1 MSNMKKNSALIYEGT
16 YQAINYI
23 PDADAQ
29 LEAYRGII
37 EYGLYGTEPH
47 SENPFVNMVYVQA
60 IPYLNKARERYQK
73 AVESGK
79 KGGRPTQI
87 DKERVQ
93 ELKENGLSL
102 KEIAAEL
109 GVPENT
115 VKSILYREGAK
126 GAKGMQRGAN
136 LNDNVNDNV
145 NVNVNEN
152 ELEESKNNLFDSFEK
167 EFARP
172 LTPIEFQLIN
182 DLESRYGESLVSA
195 ALSESIRNGK
205 RSIRYIEAILT
216 NWNAAGVRTVEEAH
230 EMIKNFNLK
239 KGTEKNKLPD
249 WYTDPDDKT
258 TPASKDDV
266 EELKKILDE
275 MG

>member
-93 ELKENGLSL
+93 ELKKNGLSL

-126 GAKGMQRGAN
+126 GMQRGAN
-136 LNDNVNDNV
+136 LNDNDNVNDNV
-145 NVNVNEN
+145 NDNENVNEKEKDN
-152 ELEESKNNLFDSFEK
+152 DTVHEDEK
-167 EFARP
+167 ENG
-172 LTPIEFQLIN
+172 IEVGDDFPFN
-182 DLESRYGESLVSA
+182 DDEGENFDGNPVFDRYGS
-195 ALSESIRNGK
+195 
-205 RSIRYIEAILT
+205 
-216 NWNAAGVRTVEEAH
+216 
-230 EMIKNFNLK
+230 
-239 KGTEKNKLPD
+239 
-249 WYTDPDDKT
+249 TDNPVQYDDF
-258 TPASKDDV
+258 SGEDV
-266 EELKKILDE
+266 EDGDLPF
-275 MG
+275 

>member
-145 NVNVNEN
+145 NDNDNVNVNDNENVNEKENDTVHEN
-152 ELEESKNNLFDSFEK
+152 EKENGIEVGDDFPFNDDEGEDFDGNPVF
-167 EFARP
+167 
-172 LTPIEFQLIN
+172 
-182 DLESRYGESLVSA
+182 DRYGSTDNPVQYDDFSGE
-195 ALSESIRNGK
+195 E
-205 RSIRYIEAILT
+205 IED
-216 NWNAAGVRTVEEAH
+216 GD
-230 EMIKNFNLK
+230 
-239 KGTEKNKLPD
+239 LPF
-249 WYTDPDDKT
+249 
-258 TPASKDDV
+258 
-266 EELKKILDE
+266 
-275 MG
+275 

>member
-145 NVNVNEN
+145 NVNDNENVNE
-152 ELEESKNNLFDSFEK
+152 KEK
-167 EFARP
+167 END
-172 LTPIEFQLIN
+172 TVHENEKENGIEVGDDFPFN
-182 DLESRYGESLVSA
+182 DDEGEDFDGNPVFDRYGSTDNPVQYDDFSSGE
-195 ALSESIRNGK
+195 E
-205 RSIRYIEAILT
+205 IED
-216 NWNAAGVRTVEEAH
+216 GD
-230 EMIKNFNLK
+230 
-239 KGTEKNKLPD
+239 LPF
-249 WYTDPDDKT
+249 
-258 TPASKDDV
+258 
-266 EELKKILDE
+266 
-275 MG
+275 

>member
-23 PDADAQ
+23 PDEKLQ

-136 LNDNVNDNV
+136 LNDNVNVNDNV
-145 NVNVNEN
+145 NDNENVNE
-152 ELEESKNNLFDSFEK
+152 KEK
-167 EFARP
+167 END
-172 LTPIEFQLIN
+172 TVHENEKENGIEVGDDFPFN
-182 DLESRYGESLVSA
+182 DDEGEDFDGNPVFDRYGSTDNPVQYDDFSSGE
-195 ALSESIRNGK
+195 E
-205 RSIRYIEAILT
+205 IED
-216 NWNAAGVRTVEEAH
+216 GD
-230 EMIKNFNLK
+230 
-239 KGTEKNKLPD
+239 LPF
-249 WYTDPDDKT
+249 
-258 TPASKDDV
+258 
-266 EELKKILDE
+266 
-275 MG
+275 

>member
-136 LNDNVNDNV
+136 LNDNVNDKVNDNV
-145 NVNVNEN
+145 NVNVNDNENVNEKENDTVHEN
-152 ELEESKNNLFDSFEK
+152 EKENGIEVGDDFPFNDDEGEDFDGNPVF
-167 EFARP
+167 
-172 LTPIEFQLIN
+172 
-182 DLESRYGESLVSA
+182 DRYGSTDNPVQYDDFSSGE
-195 ALSESIRNGK
+195 E
-205 RSIRYIEAILT
+205 IED
-216 NWNAAGVRTVEEAH
+216 GD
-230 EMIKNFNLK
+230 
-239 KGTEKNKLPD
+239 LPF
-249 WYTDPDDKT
+249 
-258 TPASKDDV
+258 
-266 EELKKILDE
+266 
-275 MG
+275 

>member
-136 LNDNVNDNV
+136 LNDNDKVNDNV
-145 NVNVNEN
+145 NDNENVNEKEN
-152 ELEESKNNLFDSFEK
+152 DTVHENEK
-167 EFARP
+167 ENG
-172 LTPIEFQLIN
+172 IEVGDDFPFN
-182 DLESRYGESLVSA
+182 DDEGEDFDGNPVFDRYGS
-195 ALSESIRNGK
+195 
-205 RSIRYIEAILT
+205 
-216 NWNAAGVRTVEEAH
+216 
-230 EMIKNFNLK
+230 
-239 KGTEKNKLPD
+239 
-249 WYTDPDDKT
+249 TDNPVQYDDF
-258 TPASKDDV
+258 SGEDV
-266 EELKKILDE
+266 EDGDLPF
-275 MG
+275 

>member
-23 PDADAQ
+23 PDEKLQ

-136 LNDNVNDNV
+136 LNDNDNVNDNV
-145 NVNVNEN
+145 NDNENVNEKEN
-152 ELEESKNNLFDSFEK
+152 DTVHENEK
-167 EFARP
+167 ENG
-172 LTPIEFQLIN
+172 IEVGDDFPFN
-182 DLESRYGESLVSA
+182 DDEGEDFDGNPVFDRYGS
-195 ALSESIRNGK
+195 
-205 RSIRYIEAILT
+205 
-216 NWNAAGVRTVEEAH
+216 
-230 EMIKNFNLK
+230 
-239 KGTEKNKLPD
+239 
-249 WYTDPDDKT
+249 TDNPVQYDDF
-258 TPASKDDV
+258 SGEDV
-266 EELKKILDE
+266 EDGDLPF
-275 MG
+275 

>member
-23 PDADAQ
+23 PDEKLQ

-145 NVNVNEN
+145 NVNDNENVNE
-152 ELEESKNNLFDSFEK
+152 KEK
-167 EFARP
+167 END
-172 LTPIEFQLIN
+172 TVHENEKENGIEVGDDFPFN
-182 DLESRYGESLVSA
+182 DDEGEDFDGNPVFDRYGSTDNPVQYDDFSSGE
-195 ALSESIRNGK
+195 E
-205 RSIRYIEAILT
+205 IED
-216 NWNAAGVRTVEEAH
+216 GD
-230 EMIKNFNLK
+230 
-239 KGTEKNKLPD
+239 LPF
-249 WYTDPDDKT
+249 
-258 TPASKDDV
+258 
-266 EELKKILDE
+266 
-275 MG
+275 

>member
-23 PDADAQ
+23 PDEKLQ

-136 LNDNVNDNV
+136 LNDNDNVNDNV
-145 NVNVNEN
+145 NDNENVNEKEN
-152 ELEESKNNLFDSFEK
+152 DTVHEK
-167 EFARP
+167 EKENG
-172 LTPIEFQLIN
+172 IEVGDDFPFN
-182 DLESRYGESLVSA
+182 DDEGEDFDGNPVFDRYGS
-195 ALSESIRNGK
+195 
-205 RSIRYIEAILT
+205 
-216 NWNAAGVRTVEEAH
+216 
-230 EMIKNFNLK
+230 
-239 KGTEKNKLPD
+239 
-249 WYTDPDDKT
+249 TDNPVQYDDF
-258 TPASKDDV
+258 SGEDV
-266 EELKKILDE
+266 EDGDLPF
-275 MG
+275 

>member
-145 NVNVNEN
+145 NVNDNENVNEKEN
-152 ELEESKNNLFDSFEK
+152 DTVHENEK
-167 EFARP
+167 ENG
-172 LTPIEFQLIN
+172 IEVGDDFPFN
-182 DLESRYGESLVSA
+182 DDEGEDFDGNPVFDRYGS
-195 ALSESIRNGK
+195 
-205 RSIRYIEAILT
+205 
-216 NWNAAGVRTVEEAH
+216 
-230 EMIKNFNLK
+230 
-239 KGTEKNKLPD
+239 
-249 WYTDPDDKT
+249 TDNPVQYDDF
-258 TPASKDDV
+258 SGEDV
-266 EELKKILDE
+266 EDGDLPF
-275 MG
+275 

>member
-136 LNDNVNDNV
+136 LNDNVNVNDNV
-145 NVNVNEN
+145 NDNENVNE
-152 ELEESKNNLFDSFEK
+152 KEK
-167 EFARP
+167 ENDTAHE
-172 LTPIEFQLIN
+172 TEKENGIEVGDDFPFSDDEGEEFDGN
-182 DLESRYGESLVSA
+182 PVFDRYGS
-195 ALSESIRNGK
+195 
-205 RSIRYIEAILT
+205 
-216 NWNAAGVRTVEEAH
+216 
-230 EMIKNFNLK
+230 
-239 KGTEKNKLPD
+239 
-249 WYTDPDDKT
+249 TDNPVQYDDF
-258 TPASKDDV
+258 SGEDV
-266 EELKKILDE
+266 EDGDLPF
-275 MG
+275 

>member
-47 SENPFVNMVYVQA
+47 SENPLVNMVYVQA

-93 ELKENGLSL
+93 ELKKNGLSL

-136 LNDNVNDNV
+136 LNDNVNDKVNDNV
-145 NVNVNEN
+145 NVNDNENVNEKEN
-152 ELEESKNNLFDSFEK
+152 DTVHENEK
-167 EFARP
+167 ENG
-172 LTPIEFQLIN
+172 IEVGDDFPFN
-182 DLESRYGESLVSA
+182 DDEGENFDGNPVFDRYGS
-195 ALSESIRNGK
+195 
-205 RSIRYIEAILT
+205 
-216 NWNAAGVRTVEEAH
+216 
-230 EMIKNFNLK
+230 
-239 KGTEKNKLPD
+239 
-249 WYTDPDDKT
+249 TDNPVQYDDF
-258 TPASKDDV
+258 SGEDV
-266 EELKKILDE
+266 EDGDLPF
-275 MG
+275 

>member
-1 MSNMKKNSALIYEGT
+1 MKISNMKKNSALIYEGT

-136 LNDNVNDNV
+136 LNDNVNDKVNDNV
-145 NVNVNEN
+145 NVNDNENVNEKEN
-152 ELEESKNNLFDSFEK
+152 DTVHENEK
-167 EFARP
+167 ENG
-172 LTPIEFQLIN
+172 IEVGDDFPFN
-182 DLESRYGESLVSA
+182 DDEGENFDGNPVFDRYGS
-195 ALSESIRNGK
+195 
-205 RSIRYIEAILT
+205 
-216 NWNAAGVRTVEEAH
+216 
-230 EMIKNFNLK
+230 
-239 KGTEKNKLPD
+239 
-249 WYTDPDDKT
+249 TDNPVQYDDF
-258 TPASKDDV
+258 SGEDV
-266 EELKKILDE
+266 EDGDLPF
-275 MG
+275 

>member
-136 LNDNVNDNV
+136 LNDNVNVNDNE
-145 NVNVNEN
+145 NVNEKEN
-152 ELEESKNNLFDSFEK
+152 DTVHENEK
-167 EFARP
+167 ENG
-172 LTPIEFQLIN
+172 IEVGDDFPFN
-182 DLESRYGESLVSA
+182 DDEGEDFDGNPVFDRYGSTDNPVQYDDFSSGE
-195 ALSESIRNGK
+195 E
-205 RSIRYIEAILT
+205 IED
-216 NWNAAGVRTVEEAH
+216 GD
-230 EMIKNFNLK
+230 
-239 KGTEKNKLPD
+239 LPF
-249 WYTDPDDKT
+249 
-258 TPASKDDV
+258 
-266 EELKKILDE
+266 
-275 MG
+275 

>member
-23 PDADAQ
+23 PDEKLQ

-79 KGGRPTQI
+79 KGSRPTQI

-136 LNDNVNDNV
+136 LNDNVNDKV
-145 NVNVNEN
+145 NVNDNVNDNENVNE
-152 ELEESKNNLFDSFEK
+152 KEK
-167 EFARP
+167 END
-172 LTPIEFQLIN
+172 TVHENDKKNGIEVGDDFPFN
-182 DLESRYGESLVSA
+182 DDEGEDFDGNPVFDRYGS
-195 ALSESIRNGK
+195 
-205 RSIRYIEAILT
+205 
-216 NWNAAGVRTVEEAH
+216 
-230 EMIKNFNLK
+230 
-239 KGTEKNKLPD
+239 
-249 WYTDPDDKT
+249 TDNPVQYDDF
-258 TPASKDDV
+258 SGEDV
-266 EELKKILDE
+266 EDGDLPF
-275 MG
+275 

>member
-37 EYGLYGTEPH
+37 EYGLYGTEPY

-87 DKERVQ
+87 DKEKVQ
-93 ELKENGLSL
+93 ELKESGLSL

-145 NVNVNEN
+145 NVNVNDNENVNEKENDTVHEN
-152 ELEESKNNLFDSFEK
+152 EKENGIEVGDDFPFNDDEGENFDGNPVF
-167 EFARP
+167 
-172 LTPIEFQLIN
+172 
-182 DLESRYGESLVSA
+182 DRYGSTDNPVQYDDFSGE
-195 ALSESIRNGK
+195 E
-205 RSIRYIEAILT
+205 IED
-216 NWNAAGVRTVEEAH
+216 GD
-230 EMIKNFNLK
+230 
-239 KGTEKNKLPD
+239 LPF
-249 WYTDPDDKT
+249 
-258 TPASKDDV
+258 
-266 EELKKILDE
+266 
-275 MG
+275 

>member
-136 LNDNVNDNV
+136 LNDNDKVNDNV
-145 NVNVNEN
+145 NDNENVNE
-152 ELEESKNNLFDSFEK
+152 KEK
-167 EFARP
+167 END
-172 LTPIEFQLIN
+172 TVHENEKENGIEVGDDFPFN
-182 DLESRYGESLVSA
+182 DDEGEDFDGNPVFDRYGSTDNPVQYDDFSSGE
-195 ALSESIRNGK
+195 E
-205 RSIRYIEAILT
+205 IED
-216 NWNAAGVRTVEEAH
+216 GD
-230 EMIKNFNLK
+230 
-239 KGTEKNKLPD
+239 LPF
-249 WYTDPDDKT
+249 
-258 TPASKDDV
+258 
-266 EELKKILDE
+266 
-275 MG
+275 

>member
-126 GAKGMQRGAN
+126 GAKGAKGMQRGAN
-136 LNDNVNDNV
+136 LNDNDNVNDNV
-145 NVNVNEN
+145 NEKENDTVHEN
-152 ELEESKNNLFDSFEK
+152 EKENGIEVGDDFPFNDDEGEDFDGNPVF
-167 EFARP
+167 
-172 LTPIEFQLIN
+172 
-182 DLESRYGESLVSA
+182 DRYGSTDNPVQYDDFSGE
-195 ALSESIRNGK
+195 E
-205 RSIRYIEAILT
+205 IED
-216 NWNAAGVRTVEEAH
+216 GD
-230 EMIKNFNLK
+230 
-239 KGTEKNKLPD
+239 LPF
-249 WYTDPDDKT
+249 
-258 TPASKDDV
+258 
-266 EELKKILDE
+266 
-275 MG
+275 

>member
-136 LNDNVNDNV
+136 LNDNVNDKV
-145 NVNVNEN
+145 NVNDNVNDNEN
-152 ELEESKNNLFDSFEK
+152 EKEK
-167 EFARP
+167 END
-172 LTPIEFQLIN
+172 TVHENEKENGIEVGDDFPFN
-182 DLESRYGESLVSA
+182 DDEGENFDGNPVFDRYGS
-195 ALSESIRNGK
+195 
-205 RSIRYIEAILT
+205 
-216 NWNAAGVRTVEEAH
+216 
-230 EMIKNFNLK
+230 
-239 KGTEKNKLPD
+239 
-249 WYTDPDDKT
+249 TDNPVQYDDF
-258 TPASKDDV
+258 SGEDV
-266 EELKKILDE
+266 EDGDLPF
-275 MG
+275 